1 MAIVIEGGIQIG
13 AGISIDRDNLGI
25 VSDGLTLNIDAGNSS
40 SYSGS
45 GSTWTDLAGTA
56 DNITL
61 VGSPT
66 YTSGTPSYFTFNGST
81 QYGTGSGTN
90 VVPTTAYTK
99 VVWFYLNGYLD
110 NNLVSS
116 STGGHFLFMGA
127 STNRIY
133 AGHTNWTTLGGS
145 YIDYPSTG
153 TISLSTWYNVAL
165 TFSTT
170 NGMTL
175 YINGSQD
182 STYTARKN
190 AHNGNGSTNI
200 ATFGGGN
207 LLNGRISQVLCYS
220 RELTS
225 GEVLQNY
232 NATKSKFGY

>member
-99 VVWFYLNGYLD
+99 FVWFYLNGYLD

-116 STGGHFLFMGA
+116 GTGGHFLFMGA

-133 AGHTNWTTLGGS
+133 SGHANWTSLGGT
-145 YIDYPSTG
+145 YLDYPSTA
-153 TISLSTWYNVAL
+153 TISLSTWYNAAL

-182 STYTARKN
+182 STYTAKKN
-190 AHNGNGSTNI
+190 AHAGNGSTNI
-200 ATFGGGN
+200 ATFSGGN

-220 RELTS
+220 RELTA

-232 NATKSKFGY
+232 NATKSKFGL

>member
-1 MAIVIEGGIQIG
+1 MPITIGSGIQIG
-13 AGISIDRDNLGI
+13 SGISIDVAAAGL
-25 VSDGLTLNIDAGNSS
+25 VSDGLTLHIDAGNSS

-45 GSTWTDLAGTA
+45 GSTWTDIAGTA

-61 VGSPT
+61 VGSPA

-99 VVWFYLNGYLD
+99 FVWFYLNGYLD

-116 STGGHFLFMGA
+116 NTGGHFLFMGA

-133 AGHTNWTTLGGS
+133 AGHANWNTLGGT
-145 YIDYPSTG
+145 YLDYPSTA
-153 TISLSTWYNVAL
+153 TISLSTWYNAAL

-190 AHNGNGSTNI
+190 AHAGNGSTNI
-200 ATFGGGN
+200 ATFSGGN

-220 RELTS
+220 RELTA

-232 NATKSKFGY
+232 NATKSKFGL